1 MKTRHSPALLRID
14 NSTMRE
20 ALKKI
25 VERADEGACFNLDSR
40 NFKDFCAIAQL
51 AREALAKA
59 TK

>member
-1 MKTRHSPALLRID
+1 MNSRRTPAILRID

-25 VERADEGACFNLDSR
+25 MERADEGACFNLDSR

-59 TK
+59 GK